1 MMMAKTTETTPKTN
15 KTKKPVP
22 VKLIVSAI
30 LVIFIIIFAAVNAEK
45 VRVNFIFMHVEMPL
59 VLVILFST
67 LIGALIMFGFSY
79 FRKK

>member
-1 MMMAKTTETTPKTN
+1 MANDQATPKKN
-15 KTKKPVP
+15 STKKPVP

-30 LVIFIIIFAAVNAEK
+30 LVVFIIIFAAVNAEK

>member
-1 MMMAKTTETTPKTN
+1 MANDQATPKKTN
-15 KTKKPVP
+15 AKKPVP

-30 LVIFIIIFAAVNAEK
+30 LVVFIIIFAAVNAEK

>member
-1 MMMAKTTETTPKTN
+1 M
-15 KTKKPVP
+15 
-22 VKLIVSAI
+22 
-30 LVIFIIIFAAVNAEK
+30 FAAVNAEK

-79 FRKK
+79 FRKKS